1 MPSRRGVPPSPRAV
15 VSRRAFLRGALAGAI
30 AAPGLTACA
39 APVRPD
45 VAGRDPFTLGV
56 AAGEPGPDG
65 FVLWTRLA
73 PEPLW
78 ADPAAP
84 GGLATGDIALTY
96 EIAVDPEMRTPV
108 QSGQAVAEAVFAHSV
123 HLEVRGLSPGRPY
136 WYRFAS
142 GDARSRIG
150 RAWTAPPP
158 GRPLGQLRFGF
169 VSCANYEHGY
179 FAAYRHLA
187 DEWPDLVIF
196 LGDYI
201 YEYVDRV
208 RPTVRRHSD
217 GAEAKTLPAY
227 RRRYAQYRLDPDLQR
242 LHAEVPALVTWDDH
256 EVQNDYAAAWSP
268 TFDGPE
274 AFLAR
279 RAAAYQAF
287 YEHMPLRP
295 SRSRPQGPAL
305 RLYDRFPYGDLVE
318 FSVLDG
324 RQHRSRQACSRPPDY
339 GGGHFETDAWCPER
353 RDPARSILGAAQE
366 TWLFDGLARSST
378 RWNVLAQ
385 DVLMAQ
391 LRQRVPL
398 VGTVGHW
405 TDAWDGYPA
414 SRGRLLRQVESSRV
428 SNPVVITGDLHSF
441 WVNDLKRDFDDPGS
455 PTVATELVG
464 TSVTSLGPS
473 YSQFMGWMPDNPHV
487 RYFESRRRGYVSV
500 ELTPDRLTARLR
512 TLSDARDP
520 RAMVSTL
527 ESFVVES
534 GRPGAIPA

>member
-1 MPSRRGVPPSPRAV
+1 MPGRPKVPASTYSTL
-15 VSRRAFLRGALAGAI
+15 SRRALLRGALAGAL
-30 AAPGLTACA
+30 AAPGLTGCA
-39 APVRPD
+39 APARPE

-84 GGLATGDIALTY
+84 GGLTTGDVTLTY
-96 EIAVDPEMRTPV
+96 EIATDPGMGTIV
-108 QSGQAVAEAVFAHSV
+108 QSGPAVAEAAFAHSV
-123 HLEVRGLSPGRPY
+123 HLEVRGLPSDRPY
-136 WYRFAS
+136 WYRFTS
-142 GDARSRIG
+142 GAARSRIG
-150 RAWTAPPP
+150 HAWTASPP
-158 GRPLGQLRFGF
+158 GHPLRELRFGF

-187 DEWPDLVIF
+187 DESPDLVIF

-201 YEYVDRV
+201 YEHVDRL

-217 GAEAKTLPAY
+217 DAEAATLPAY
-227 RRRYAQYRLDPDLQR
+227 RNRYAQYRLDPDLQR

-256 EVQNDYAAAWSP
+256 EVQNDYADQWSP
-268 TFDGPE
+268 TVDRPE

-295 SRSRPQGPAL
+295 RRSRPQGPAL
-305 RLYDRFPYGDLVE
+305 RLYDRFTYGDLVE

-324 RQHRSRQACSRPPDY
+324 RQYRSRQACARLPNY
-339 GGGHFETDAWCPER
+339 GGGHFETDAWCPKR
-353 RDPARSILGAAQE
+353 RDPVRSILGPAQE
-366 TWLFDGLARSST
+366 AWLFDGLARSSA

-398 VGTVGHW
+398 VGMGHW

-414 SRGRLLRQVESSRV
+414 SRTRLLRHVEASRV

-455 PTVATELVG
+455 PTVATEFVG
-464 TSVTSLGPS
+464 TSVASLGPS

-487 RYFESRRRGYVSV
+487 RYFESRQRGYVSV
-500 ELTPDRLTARLR
+500 ELTPERMTTRLR
-512 TLSDARDP
+512 ALSDARDP
-520 RAMVSTL
+520 WATVSTL
-527 ESFVVES
+527 RSFVVES